1 MITSHFVELG
11 IAYLLAAMI
20 PGPSIILII
29 KNGILNSR
37 LASIQACLGTIVG
50 TALQSGSIIIG
61 LIFIDNNSIF
71 LEIIKTLCSIY
82 LIYLG
87 FKTLLSNK
95 SPILQPNTIDPSTIT
110 RKDWGYF
117 FEGFL
122 VEFLNPLAFTFFVSI
137 MTIIINPQETWNIKI
152 VYWIEI
158 IILGSIWF
166 FTVALVLSSE
176 KITFYTKKFS
186 KLLEILAGITFIL
199 FGSKMFYSPLF
210 G

>member
-1 MITSHFVELG
+1 MVMTNIVMLFYCQDDFVIQIAATIRQTTTTTKHNIRKVGLWGTIRTSHKV
-11 IAYLLAAMI
+11 
-20 PGPSIILII
+20 LI
-29 KNGILNSR
+29 
-37 LASIQACLGTIVG
+37 
-50 TALQSGSIIIG
+50 
-61 LIFIDNNSIF
+61 
-71 LEIIKTLCSIY
+71 
-82 LIYLG
+82 
-87 FKTLLSNK
+87 LLSNK
-95 SPILQPNTIDPSTIT
+95 SPILQPNTIDPSTIS

-199 FGSKMFYSPLF
+199 FGSKMFYI
-210 G
+210 